1 MRPNPIAALT
11 AGRPVFAS
19 LPRLAAGLL
28 IATAV
33 AAGLSSGCADSS
45 ARVRADDPQMASY
58 VQLVMPSH
66 VKILEW
72 TKPVSLAG
80 DGSADALEVI
90 VEARD
95 SFDDLTKVVGTFHF
109 ELSTRKLADSV
120 GTRVAFWPIEVNTEK
135 SMRMYRDRLSK
146 FYHFPLQLQAPP
158 LPAGRY
164 NLSMW
169 LHLAGGERLFDEYE
183 FDYDGKAAPPPS
195 TF

>member
-1 MRPNPIAALT
+1 
-11 AGRPVFAS
+11 
-19 LPRLAAGLL
+19 
-28 IATAV
+28 
-33 AAGLSSGCADSS
+33 
-45 ARVRADDPQMASY
+45 
-58 VQLVMPSH
+58 
-66 VKILEW
+66 
-72 TKPVSLAG
+72 VSLAG

-109 ELSTRKLADSV
+109 DLSTRKLSDSV
-120 GTRVAFWPIEVNTEK
+120 GTRVAFWPVEVNTEK
-135 SMRMYRDRLSK
+135 TMRMYRDRLSK
-146 FYHFPLQLQAPP
+146 FYHFPLQLQTPP

-169 LHLAGGERLFDEYE
+169 LHLPTGQRLFDEYE